1 MTVQNDLST
10 LVPKGIGVALACLL
24 GAFYYFSIS
33 SPIMGAIAGLLTAFI
48 GFLGLFSSKT
58 PLGRPLNSLFS
69 DRVLGQMHIVVAQGA
84 KLTCLMLIMFVL
96 VIVCIYLEFYLT
108 VYSLI
113 SAIVAVIIFSLIAIV
128 FSILN
133 KKLFFLEMLKR
144 AFVFCFA
151 VVTALSLIYF
161 MHNTKKI
168 DEIYSVVKSS
178 TSYDVSMNA
187 SVDRGSHIRYWASVY
202 TFNLSLERNLV
213 TGCLNEHAQYCI
225 KIVNFLSAGTT
236 TGINEDLISSLSFF
250 KDRVGNEIAGSHI
263 ARWKYKFEKILLNK
277 PRKPWIF
284 HTGPVAI
291 MWEGREYLAMV
302 ASSAKVMTMYLF
314 LKLKS
319 MNFFGLFVSIAMLF
333 TPIPLSNMIKKYNME
348 YDDNWNSD
356 GHHFLMLMGLFG
368 FFIAIYSLSTF
379 IHQV

>member
-277 PRKPWIF
+277 PRKP
-284 HTGPVAI
+284 
-291 MWEGREYLAMV
+291 
-302 ASSAKVMTMYLF
+302 
-314 LKLKS
+314 
-319 MNFFGLFVSIAMLF
+319 
-333 TPIPLSNMIKKYNME
+333 
-348 YDDNWNSD
+348 
-356 GHHFLMLMGLFG
+356 
-368 FFIAIYSLSTF
+368 
-379 IHQV
+379 